1 MLSLQESAQAEVVD
15 RGVLEQNVR
24 RTLKRY
30 FYEMTER
37 KPVILP
43 VIVEV

>member
-1 MLSLQESAQAEVVD
+1 VVD
-15 RGVLEQNVR
+15 RGVLEQNNR
-24 RTLKRY
+24 RLLGKY
-30 FYEMTER
+30 IYEVKQR